1 MPELTPPENS
11 PVITLEA
18 PQPVAVV
25 PQDEADQLVKLDLTK
40 VPELDAKVNDF
51 VMHVLQ
57 TPVNTSV
64 FDEKVKAIHQ
74 LGSAKFALPRRL
86 QIACSI
92 VPPKAWIKPYLTTPR
107 LPNP

>member
-1 MPELTPPENS
+1 MPELTPPETS
-11 PVITLEA
+11 PVISLEA

-51 VMHVLQ
+51 VMHVYKPLS
-57 TPVNTSV
+57 TRLYSMR
-64 FDEKVKAIHQ
+64 K
-74 LGSAKFALPRRL
+74 SAPFISWVVPKFALPRRL
-86 QIACSI
+86 QIACLI
-92 VPPKAWIKPYLTTPR
+92 ALPKAWIKPYLTTPR